1 MPLVVML
8 LVNLKKLVGEEKLA
22 EAEKA
27 VLGEFMN
34 MGTTV
39 SKNTESM
46 EMECTVVRGNSIISL
61 TIYVAQESF
70 YGAGV
75 AKIKVIHNH
84 GCKGYYNT
92 LQGIL
97 DYVMNT
103 VANAL
108 NIDSNKVADAVER
121 LEIGAIP

>member
-8 LVNLKKLVGEEKLA
+8 LVNLRKLVGEEKLA

-46 EMECTVVRGNSIISL
+46 ECTVVRGNSIISL
-61 TIYVAQESF
+61 TIYVTQESF

-84 GCKGYYNT
+84 GCGDYYNT

-108 NIDSNKVADAVER
+108 NIDSDKVADAVER

>member
-8 LVNLKKLVGEEKLA
+8 LVNLRKLVGEEKLA

-46 EMECTVVRGNSIISL
+46 ECTVVRGNSIISL
-61 TIYVAQESF
+61 TIYVTQESF

-84 GCKGYYNT
+84 GCGGYYNT

-108 NIDSNKVADAVER
+108 NIDSDKVADAVER